1 MSELCELGL
10 SDNLRDHLCN
20 FFHQQHPAPPG
31 DAVGCESGSEE
42 LSCGGDESQADV
54 PQRTAPSSDAAQA
67 TLNVSTGSRD
77 VSSSKLLGASFPS
90 LSFAQQSASKD
101 YSLPP
106 WSLQASDLYAQQ
118 TPTSLGGGGGGG
130 GLSALHNSYSTSTR
144 SHSQF
149 GLHQM
154 AMDGSQLTPIAVS
167 SAKVVR
173 RLLGDASVEY
183 SAEKASQLAL
193 SAISQL
199 SQSRHQLAPPHFTPS
214 TDAPG
219 TAVSAPSSTGAA
231 SMASPSK
238 LMTPSGIHAG
248 DVSALSMHIPFQTP
262 GSMPFS
268 PITRSM
274 LDEDDDLYAPSLGH
288 ATNVSSFSLA
298 SQQSKTANRSQL
310 AQNTSL
316 GFELGLSRID
326 EASTPGM
333 AAGSIDASSS
343 ALAPLRSQLFGQPTP
358 DDVDRSLHAPMPP
371 LPPSRVAQ
379 APVPFPQTQAGG
391 RRRVSFGPSTRLSFS
406 EAALPTDAHLPPA
419 GSGGSTNKVVT
430 AGGSGDERQ
439 PSKLLRSSDPSDAAT
454 ATVTDGGDPVV
465 SQPPSSSDSG
475 RRSSGRVRSSGA
487 YGLYLARRF
496 ALEHVVSVL
505 AEANQQLTHYCGL
518 ECIRILQ
525 EQLPATH
532 FASALV
538 CSFLGR
544 AYIDMNEYGA
554 AVLAFKEMM
563 RLEPFRLAG
572 LEFLSSAL
580 WHQRKEHELAS
591 LAQQVVEIDRLAPET
606 WCVLGNCASLQ
617 KEAETALRFFQRAIQ
632 VDPHF
637 TYAYTLSG
645 HEFVANE
652 DMEKAIAAFR
662 TALCCNVRHYN
673 AWYGLGSIYYRQER
687 YELAEYHFREARAI
701 NQRSSVLDCYLAM
714 ALNAQGTAAK
724 VREALQILADA
735 SQRFEHN
742 PQVGCIVLL
751 SQQSL
756 LNSLC
761 YSYSCASNAPTF

>member
-1 MSELCELGL
+1 
-10 SDNLRDHLCN
+10 
-20 FFHQQHPAPPG
+20 
-31 DAVGCESGSEE
+31 
-42 LSCGGDESQADV
+42 
-54 PQRTAPSSDAAQA
+54 
-67 TLNVSTGSRD
+67 VSTGSRD
-77 VSSSKLLGASFPS
+77 ASSSKALGASYVS

-130 GLSALHNSYSTSTR
+130 LSALHNSYSASQH

-149 GLHQM
+149 ALHQM
-154 AMDGSQLTPIAVS
+154 TMDGSQLTPIAVS

-199 SQSRHQLAPPHFTPS
+199 SQSRHHLAPPHFTPS

-219 TAVSAPSSTGAA
+219 SATSAPSSAGAA

-238 LMTPSGIHAG
+238 LLTPSGIHAA

-274 LDEDDDLYAPSLGH
+274 LDEDDDLYAASLGH
-288 ATNVSSFSLA
+288 AANVSSFSLA
-298 SQQSKTANRSQL
+298 SQQSKSAHRSQL

-326 EASTPGM
+326 EASTPGL
-333 AAGSIDASSS
+333 ATSIDASSS

-358 DDVDRSLHAPMPP
+358 DDVDRSLHAAMPP
-371 LPPSRVAQ
+371 LPPSHVAQ
-379 APVPFPQTQAGG
+379 APAPFPQTQAGG

-406 EAALPTDAHLPPA
+406 EAALPSDAHLPPA
-419 GSGGSTNKVVT
+419 GSGASSTNKVVT
-430 AGGSGDERQ
+430 AGGSGGERQ
-439 PSKLLRSSDPSDAAT
+439 PSKLLRSSDPADAARD
-454 ATVTDGGDPVV
+454 TVAQARAADGGPAV
-465 SQPPSSSDSG
+465 SQAPSSSGSG
-475 RRSSGRVRSSGA
+475 RRSGGRVRSSSA
-487 YGLYLARRF
+487 HGLYLARRF

-505 AEANQQLTHYCGL
+505 AEANQQLAHYCGL
-518 ECIRILQ
+518 ECIRVLQ
-525 EQLPATH
+525 EQLPAPH

-554 AVLAFKEMM
+554 AVVAFKEMM

-617 KEAETALRFFQRAIQ
+617 KEAETALRFFQRATQ

-742 PQVGCIVLL
+742 PQVRRLPAPTTTTVDH
-751 SQQSL
+751 S
-756 LNSLC
+756 
-761 YSYSCASNAPTF
+761 YSPSWCCSCSCASNAPTS